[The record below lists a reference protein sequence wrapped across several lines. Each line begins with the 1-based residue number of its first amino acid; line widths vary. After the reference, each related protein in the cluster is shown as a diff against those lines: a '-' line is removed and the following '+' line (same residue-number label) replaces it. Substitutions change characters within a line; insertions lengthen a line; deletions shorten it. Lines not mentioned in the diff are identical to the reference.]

1 MQRVAAEGMEA
12 KGASSSRALAG
23 GRLQQLPWTTN
34 PNWRGDY
41 SPYSNNTS
49 GSTTTT
55 SGTTL
60 SSPYANT
67 PGCITPLSSDGLD
80 PALDLSHCWRVGQ
93 DTEKK
98 SSIDFIKCLF
108 DDFCVA
114 DGDATVLER
123 WLPDMGAVDASAPNF
138 LQFAGSWTRALTEIA
153 EAIRN
158 AYLTAMVS
166 VPQQHQ
172 PVHVQLARF
181 VQVFILRLAPF
192 VDAIVAPYFCN
203 NTDGGE
209 IGIVVADGAGAPT
222 PAEKL
227 QPLISV
233 RQAVSRASQD
243 IRLSFCSTSSEEA
256 KRITDEMAGLL
267 LTKEAELDEA
277 IWSTMEETRTRLLP
291 PTDGNDDSTSWWG
304 TQTPQ
309 GSPNIHKV
317 TRAIISYIN
326 LLSNNCATVYQIVD
340 QAVRLRGYVPQID
353 NVSPFTSHITETVSC
368 LEERLAE
375 KSLSLR
381 DQSFRFLF
389 LVNNSYFIWHQLRP
403 TTLILESHM
412 SVIARKIDNYIETY
426 LQVSWAPVLSCLYN
440 STTPLCLGRYPSSP
454 AKFESEFQKTYAA
467 QKLWKVPDP
476 KLRRRLRVAV
486 IEKVVPNFTQYL
498 EYNNISPSRITPH
511 DVMDML
517 QEIFEG

>member
-1 MQRVAAEGMEA
+1 MEDNLRYR
-12 KGASSSRALAG
+12 SSSRSLAG
-23 GRLQQLPWTTN
+23 GRLQQLPWTN

-41 SPYSNNTS
+41 SPYSNSTS
-49 GSTTTT
+49 GSTTAT
-55 SGTTL
+55 SGNTAL
-60 SSPYANT
+60 SS

-80 PALDLSHCWRVGQ
+80 LHPALDLSRCWRLGQ
-93 DTEKK
+93 DTEKKK

-108 DDFCVA
+108 DDFRVA

-123 WLPDMGAVDASAPNF
+123 WLPDMGAVDVSAPNF

-153 EAIRN
+153 EAIRHV
-158 AYLTAMVS
+158 YLTAMVS

-192 VDAIVAPYFCN
+192 VDAIVAAPPYFCN
-203 NTDGGE
+203 NTDGGG

-227 QPLISV
+227 QSLISV

-256 KRITDEMAGLL
+256 KRITDEMASLL

-277 IWSTMEETRTRLLP
+277 IWSTMDDTRTRLLP
-291 PTDGNDDSTSWWG
+291 STGDDDSASWWD

-317 TRAIISYIN
+317 TRAIIGYIN
-326 LLSNNCATVYQIVD
+326 LLSNSCATVHQIVD

-353 NVSPFTSHITETVSC
+353 NVSPFTSLVVETVSC
-368 LEERLAE
+368 LEEKLAE
-375 KSLSLR
+375 ISLSLR
-381 DQSFRFLF
+381 DQSLRFLF
-389 LVNNSYFIWHQLRP
+389 LVNNSYFIWQQLHP

-412 SVIARKIDNYIETY
+412 PVIARKIDNYIETY
-426 LQVSWAPVLSCLYN
+426 LQVSWAPVLSCLYSSN
-440 STTPLCLGRYPSSP
+440 TPLCLGRHPSP

-486 IEKVVPNFTQYL
+486 TEKVVSSFTKYL
-498 EYNNISPSRITPH
+498 EYNNTSPSKITPQ
-511 DVMDML
+511 DLMDML
-517 QEIFEG
+517 QELFEG

>member
-1 MQRVAAEGMEA
+1 MAAGRMEA

-23 GRLQQLPWTTN
+23 GRLQQLPWTN
-34 PNWRGDY
+34 PNRRGDC
-41 SPYSNNTS
+41 SPYSNYTS
-49 GSTTTT
+49 GSSTNT

-60 SSPYANT
+60 SSPYTNT
-67 PGCITPLSSDGLD
+67 PGCITPLSSSSDGLH
-80 PALDLSHCWRVGQ
+80 PALDLSRRCWRVGQ
-93 DTEKK
+93 DTENRK

-114 DGDATVLER
+114 DGDAIVLER
-123 WLPDMGAVDASAPNF
+123 WLPDMGAVDVSAPNF

-172 PVHVQLARF
+172 PVHVHLARF
-181 VQVFILRLAPF
+181 AQVFISRLAPF
-192 VDAIVAPYFCN
+192 VDAIVAPPFFCN
-203 NTDGGE
+203 DNADGGG

-227 QPLISV
+227 QTLLSV

-256 KRITDEMAGLL
+256 KRITDDMASLL

-277 IWSTMEETRTRLLP
+277 IWSMMEETRTRLLP
-291 PTDGNDDSTSWWG
+291 SSTGDDDLASWWG
-304 TQTPQ
+304 AQSPQ

-317 TRAIISYIN
+317 TRAVVSYIN
-326 LLSNNCATVYQIVD
+326 LLSDNCANVYQVLD

-353 NVSPFTSHITETVSC
+353 NVSPFASHIMETVSC
-368 LEERLAE
+368 LEEKLAE

-381 DQSFRFLF
+381 DQSLRFIF
-389 LVNNSYFIWHQLRP
+389 LINNSYFIWQQLHP
-403 TTLILESHM
+403 TTPILESHM
-412 SVIARKIDNYIETY
+412 SVIARKIDSYIETY
-426 LQVSWAPVLSCLYN
+426 LQVSWSPVLSCLHN
-440 STTPLCLGRYPSSP
+440 STTP
-454 AKFESEFQKTYAA
+454 AKFESEFQRTYAA
-467 QKLWKVPDP
+467 QKLWKVLDP

-486 IEKVVPNFTQYL
+486 TEKVVSCFTKYL
-498 EYNNISPSRITPH
+498 EYNNISPSRITPQ

-517 QEIFEG
+517 QELFEG